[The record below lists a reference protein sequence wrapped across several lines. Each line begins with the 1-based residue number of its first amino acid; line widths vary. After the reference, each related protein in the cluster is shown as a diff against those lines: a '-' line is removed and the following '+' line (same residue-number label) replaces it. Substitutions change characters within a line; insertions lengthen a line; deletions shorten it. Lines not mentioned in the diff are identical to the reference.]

1 MKTKDISPLHDFMN
15 FPVNLN
21 RQIHESIHLLNLNYM
36 YIYDFYLLQTNSG
49 YKNRLIITAHIDIED
64 IPSSILRRWPHKYSC
79 IHAYYIPGCTDMCEN
94 YASIMTRIYIDP
106 CLSQFIITFDQTGRV
121 ISLSIPPC
129 SRLQQN
135 SQQT

>member
-49 YKNRLIITAHIDIED
+49 YKNRLIITAHIDLED
-64 IPSSILRRWPHKYSC
+64 ISP
-79 IHAYYIPGCTDMCEN
+79 AAN
-94 YASIMTRIYIDP
+94 
-106 CLSQFIITFDQTGRV
+106 
-121 ISLSIPPC
+121 
-129 SRLQQN
+129 
-135 SQQT
+135 